1 MLPSVMATVLRGYRE
16 RLRLSQEDLAHR
28 ADVDRTYVGKMERGL
43 LNPTFV
49 RIARLLGAMGIT
61 WREFG
66 EALDGELDAAS
77 ENRAAG
83 RARRPPVPRAP

>member
-43 LNPTFV
+43 LNPNFV
-49 RIARLLGAMGIT
+49 RIPRLLGAMGIT
-61 WREFG
+61 W
-66 EALDGELDAAS
+66 
-77 ENRAAG
+77 
-83 RARRPPVPRAP
+83 